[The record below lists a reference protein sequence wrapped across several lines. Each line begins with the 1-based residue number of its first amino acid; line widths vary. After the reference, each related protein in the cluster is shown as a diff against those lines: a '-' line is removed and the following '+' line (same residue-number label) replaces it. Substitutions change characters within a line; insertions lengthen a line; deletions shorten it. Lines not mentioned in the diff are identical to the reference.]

1 MRLSTSTNLLF
12 YTRQPRQIIG
22 AEACARLCAQAGYR
36 VLDINCCENADPG
49 CPLTQDDWEQWA
61 PRLRRQAD
69 ALGVTFSQSHNPIY
83 NVIEPDLTPDYAW
96 QEELTRRSMIAA
108 AILGVRW
115 VVAHAGTALPGGVYD
130 RGETLRRNADYF
142 HALGEKA
149 RSLGMEGIALEN
161 MAYLGPYSA
170 TLPPQLCATTEGLI
184 AQIDACDSEAVGA
197 CWDFGH
203 ANLGHEDQA
212 ESLRRLGKRLKAT
225 HVNDN
230 LGAADDHTL
239 PFLGNIAWETILPV
253 LTEIGY
259 AGDLTYEI
267 HKSLRRVPEPLYP
280 VMIRSTVD
288 TGSYLLRLAG
298 GL

>member
-1 MRLSTSTNLLF
+1 
-12 YTRQPRQIIG
+12 
-22 AEACARLCAQAGYR
+22 
-36 VLDINCCENADPG
+36 
-49 CPLTQDDWEQWA
+49 
-61 PRLRRQAD
+61 
-69 ALGVTFSQSHNPIY
+69 
-83 NVIEPDLTPDYAW
+83 
-96 QEELTRRSMIAA
+96 
-108 AILGVRW
+108 
-115 VVAHAGTALPGGVYD
+115 
-130 RGETLRRNADYF
+130 
-142 HALGEKA
+142 
-149 RSLGMEGIALEN
+149 MEGIALEN

-267 HKSLRRVPEPLYP
+267 HKYLRRVPEPLYP